1 MIRAD
6 NMLRVGV
13 VSSVNE
19 DKRMARV
26 FYPDQ
31 GNMVSDWLYV
41 LQFPTWT
48 KYAKLS
54 PYNTELNMQE
64 AGSHTHTV
72 PDHTHTID
80 SHTHSIPAH
89 THSNSVSEVAL
100 SAESAGDHTHSIH
113 VSEGSGS
120 ADSAG
125 AHTHSIPAHSHTVT
139 INDTSQTTDGTALTT
154 NATGNTTE
162 SAGGHSHYLGSHTH
176 LIDDHRHRTGF
187 WMPRINDR
195 VLVLMACGEEKDG
208 YIMGVISSEQF
219 DE

>member
-64 AGSHTHTV
+64 ARSHTHTV
-72 PDHTHTID
+72 PEHTHT
-80 SHTHSIPAH
+80 IPAH
-89 THSNSVSEVAL
+89 THSSSVSDVGLTAE
-100 SAESAGDHTHSIH
+100 SAGNHSHSITVSEGSASIGSAGDHTHSIPSH
-113 VSEGSGS
+113 N
-120 ADSAG
+120 
-125 AHTHSIPAHSHTVT
+125 HTVS
-139 INDTSQTTDGTALTT
+139 IDPTSQTT

-195 VLVLMACGEEKDG
+195 VLVLMAYGEEKDG

>member
-72 PDHTHTID
+72 PEHTHT
-80 SHTHSIPAH
+80 IPAH
-89 THSNSVSEVAL
+89 THSSSVSDVGLTAE
-100 SAESAGDHTHSIH
+100 SAGNHSHSITVSEGSASIGSAGDHTHSIPSH
-113 VSEGSGS
+113 N
-120 ADSAG
+120 
-125 AHTHSIPAHSHTVT
+125 HTVS
-139 INDTSQTTDGTALTT
+139 IDPTSQTT